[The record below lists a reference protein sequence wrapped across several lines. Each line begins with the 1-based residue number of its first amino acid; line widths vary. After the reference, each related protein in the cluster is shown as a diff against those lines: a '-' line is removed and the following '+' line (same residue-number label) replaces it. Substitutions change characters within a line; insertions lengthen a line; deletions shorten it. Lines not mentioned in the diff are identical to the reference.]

1 MNPRPAAEV
10 EADVESAAID
20 APAPAPAGDAE
31 APAAEAPAG
40 EPVSVEVEGIVDDGG
55 AEAAAAAQEIGVAA
69 AQADAGPQLA
79 LTGAS
84 EVWKLFVMLSITLMA
99 AGIVCMRWGRLI

>member
-1 MNPRPAAEV
+1 MPA
-10 EADVESAAID
+10 
-20 APAPAPAGDAE
+20 AE
-31 APAAEAPAG
+31 APAAE
-40 EPVSVEVEGIVDDGG
+40 PVSVAVEGIVDDGG
-55 AEAAAAAQEIGVAA
+55 AEAAAQEIGVAA

-99 AGIVCMRWGRLI
+99 AGILCMRWGRLI